1 MPPDVRE
8 AKDICQL
15 IIEKL
20 EGVTGSEDKLFAADE
35 VEEEDTDLNEVNE
48 AIENEGG
55 EVIGTNDGS
64 IVGPDLNRTGVIET
78 HGVGGLEGRGVTTG
92 GIAGTRVAVRAI
104 RGSSTSM
111 ISPRPGVSYHSFYLS
126 VSCLLLVNLT
136 SRFSKDLF

>member
-1 MPPDVRE
+1 MPPDVKE
-8 AKDICQL
+8 AKDICRL
-15 IIEKL
+15 IIEKW
-20 EGVTGSEDKLFAADE
+20 ERVTGSEDEMFAADE
-35 VEEEDTDLNEVNE
+35 REEEGADLNEVNE
-48 AIENEGG
+48 AIKNERSD
-55 EVIGTNDGS
+55 VIGTNNGS

-111 ISPRPGVSYHSFYLS
+111 ISPRPGMSYHSFYLS